1 MPDKKGRFTDQEE
14 TFVKVVSETGNPRAA
29 ARAAKYKSPGAAF
42 ALAARPAIQ
51 AAIRDRELAII
62 HNELL
67 PIANKT
73 LRYALENGA
82 VPWGAK
88 MKAVEIVH
96 KRVFGDVDDGKGK
109 TAAEMTP
116 EELSATLDR
125 LKSELAD
132 RARPAVIEAEAID
145 EKPQDPGVFD

>member
-1 MPDKKGRFTDQEE
+1 MPDKKGRFTAQEIA
-14 TFVKVVSETGNPRAA
+14 FVKAVSESGNPRAA
-29 ARAAKYKSPGAAF
+29 AKAANYKSSAAVTEVM
-42 ALAARPAIQ
+42 LRPAIQ
-51 AAIRDRELAII
+51 AAIRDHELAII

-109 TAAEMTP
+109 TPAEMTP
-116 EELSATLDR
+116 EELSATLDK

-132 RARPAVIEAEAID
+132 RARPAVIEAEPID

>member
-1 MPDKKGRFTDQEE
+1 MPNKRGVLTAQEE
-14 TFVKVVSETGNPRAA
+14 TFVKAVSESGNPAAA
-29 ARAAKYKSPGAAF
+29 ARAAKYKSAGAVS
-42 ALAARPAIQ
+42 LVMARPAIQ

-132 RARPAVIEAEAID
+132 RARPAVIDAEPID

>member
-1 MPDKKGRFTDQEE
+1 MPDKKGRFTAQEE
-14 TFVKVVSETGNPRAA
+14 TFVKVVSATGNPAI
-29 ARAAKYKSPGAAF
+29 ARREAKYKSAASVT
-42 ALAARPAIQ
+42 AVMARPAIQ
-51 AAIRDRELAII
+51 AAIRDHQLAVI

-67 PIANKT
+67 PLANQV
-73 LRYALENGA
+73 LRFALEEKM

-132 RARPAVIEAEAID
+132 RARPPVLEAEAID